1 VLVFIFFLRFC
12 KFKTKCL
19 KSLKVDKQALDQ
31 QVMDKKLME
40 EMENKRSDA
49 FGIISWLKF

>member
-1 VLVFIFFLRFC
+1 VLVFTFFLRFF

-19 KSLKVDKQALDQ
+19 KYLKVDKQALDQ

-49 FGIISWLKF
+49 FGIISWLNF